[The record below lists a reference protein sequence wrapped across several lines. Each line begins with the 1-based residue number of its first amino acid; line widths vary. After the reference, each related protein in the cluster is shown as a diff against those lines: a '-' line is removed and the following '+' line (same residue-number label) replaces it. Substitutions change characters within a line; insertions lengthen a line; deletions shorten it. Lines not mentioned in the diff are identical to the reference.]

1 MEATMA
7 LARDTLTALNR
18 DLARI
23 PIPEDRIEP
32 VRIEVQQFWTTI
44 ESLRSRL
51 DFDAEPSDF
60 HATLA
65 MIAKANP
72 HD

>member
-1 MEATMA
+1 MEAIMA
-7 LARDTLTALNR
+7 LARDTLTAFNR

-32 VRIEVQQFWTTI
+32 VRIEVQQFAAVI
-44 ESLRSRL
+44 ESLRTRL

-60 HATLA
+60 RATLA
-65 MIAKANP
+65 MIAKAYL

>member
-1 MEATMA
+1 MA
-7 LARDTLTALNR
+7 LARDTLTAFNR

-32 VRIEVQQFWTTI
+32 VRIEVQQFAAII
-44 ESLRSRL
+44 EGLRSRL

-60 HATLA
+60 RTTLD
-65 MIAKANP
+65 MIAKASP

>member
-1 MEATMA
+1 MEAIMA
-7 LARDTLTALNR
+7 LARDTLTAVNR

-32 VRIEVQQFWTTI
+32 VRIEVQQFAAVI
-44 ESLRSRL
+44 EGLRSRL
-51 DFDAEPSDF
+51 DFDAEPADF
-60 HATLA
+60 RATQDL
-65 MIAKANP
+65 IAKAYL

>member
-1 MEATMA
+1 MA
-7 LARDTLTALNR
+7 LARDTLTAVNR

-32 VRIEVQQFWTTI
+32 VRIEVQQFAAVI

-51 DFDAEPSDF
+51 DFDAEPADF
-60 HATLA
+60 RATQDL
-65 MIAKANP
+65 IAKAYL

>member
-1 MEATMA
+1 MGATMA
-7 LARDTLTALNR
+7 LARDTLIAFNR

-23 PIPEDRIEP
+23 PIPEERIEP
-32 VRIEVQQFWTTI
+32 VRIEVQQFAAII

-60 HATLA
+60 RATLD
-65 MIAKANP
+65 MISKAYP